1 MNKIKDFIVNN
12 KFLVAVVVL
21 VSLIILVLIVGRFN
35 VEGMEV
41 ASLSKFVNKDVYLK
55 FTDGNK
61 VYYLSVAS
69 NATCGIPQNKDE
81 CSNNVVVLQEA
92 PDRYSRMILSFN
104 PYGNP
109 KRYSIISS
117 LKDIQPPYPQLAQSL
132 NFRGVNKLC
141 FDNSTQDDVISFD
154 IEENSGKYRIK
165 YKKDTKYFF
174 IGLCDDKT
182 LCGKFRRL
190 CVYEDQAKAINF
202 DVEMAP
208 ATAVA
213 MESFNSIPKTVP
225 KVEPKIQRPSIEVN
239 RFHHIQN
246 DVMSLESLE
255 GYDGN
260 PLIGSTID
268 F

>member
-1 MNKIKDFIVNN
+1 MDKIKDFITNN
-12 KFLVAVVVL
+12 KFLVAVVIL
-21 VSLIILVLIVGRFN
+21 VSLIILVLIIGRFN

-55 FTDGNK
+55 FMDGNK
-61 VYYLSVAS
+61 AYYLSVAS
-69 NATCGIPQNKDE
+69 NATCGITQNKDE

-92 PDRYSRMILSFN
+92 PDRFSRMILSFN

-154 IEENSGKYRIK
+154 IEENNGKYRIK
-165 YKKDTKYFF
+165 YKKDTKFFF

-190 CVYEDQAKAINF
+190 CIYEDQAKAINF
-202 DVEMAP
+202 DVELAP
-208 ATAVA
+208 AVTT
-213 MESFNSIPKTVP
+213 ETFDSLPLSKE
-225 KVEPKIQRPSIEVN
+225 KPKIQERQIEVN
-239 RFHHIQN
+239 RYQQTPD
-246 DVMSLESLE
+246 DVMSIESLE
-255 GYDGN
+255 GYDSN
-260 PLIGSTID
+260 PLLGSNIE